1 MKETIIII
9 DGNSLIN
16 RAYYALPKLTNS
28 EGLHTNGIF
37 GFTKMIKKIIDN
49 YNPNYLVVAFDVK
62 APTFRHEQYKDY
74 KGTRKGMP
82 DELAMQMPYMK
93 KLLDAFGIYR
103 MEMAG
108 YEADDLIGTVAN
120 YSNKKGIE
128 TLIVSGD
135 KDNLQLVNG
144 NIKLILPKKGI
155 SEIKFFERDDVFEE
169 LGVYP
174 EHVIDFKAL
183 SGDQSDNIPGVKGIG
198 AKTASKLIQEFG
210 TLEEIYENIDSVWSE
225 RIKNLLITYK
235 EDAVISK
242 KLATIER
249 EVPMDID
256 FEKYRFSE
264 LNKESSYELLNQ
276 LQMSSLLKY
285 LGFLKEGNENE
296 KLKKYNIVTDF
307 DINKVVEKINDF
319 GEMIFKIIS
328 KKIGTEKYDIKY
340 LGILCGEDVYITSE
354 FEKFK
359 VVFED
364 DSIKKIGYIL
374 KEDYLS
380 LKANGIDLNNSSEDL
395 LISHYLL
402 YPDKDSTN
410 LEKIALNLLNYE
422 VETLDSLTNKGKVEI
437 DDIEKEKLYKYIYD
451 LLVVVSSTRNKMIK
465 ELNDNDLI
473 KLYGEVEIP
482 LIEVLAEMEFTGFK
496 VDTDVLSKLD
506 DEISKRIAELE
517 TNIYQLSI
525 EEFNINS
532 PKQLGFVLFEKFQ
545 LPVIK
550 KTKTGY
556 STNHDVLMKLRKM
569 HPIIDMIIEY
579 RTYSKLKSTYIDGL
593 REVIDK
599 DTLKVHSSFK
609 QTIAVTGRLSSTEP
623 NMQNIPIRLELGKEL
638 RKIFIPSKDTNK
650 LIDADYNQ
658 IELRILAHLSQDENL
673 IRAFR
678 ENIDIHTLTASQVF
692 DVPIEEVTDSQRR
705 DAKGVNFG
713 IVYGISDYGLSEN
726 LGISRNKAKIYI
738 ENYFIKYPKV
748 KLYLDKLIIDCKKNG
763 YVETIMGRKRKIPE
777 INSSNFNLRSFA
789 QRTAMNTPI
798 QGSAADIIKI
808 AMIKVYK
815 ELKRKN
821 LKSKLILQVHD
832 ELIIDATVDEIDKVR
847 EILRENMENAVKLSI
862 PISVDMNVGDNWYE
876 TK

>member
-1 MKETIIII
+1 MKEILVII

-49 YNPNYLVVAFDVK
+49 YNPNYLIVAFDVK

-108 YEADDLIGTVAN
+108 YEADDLIGTVTN
-120 YSNKKGIE
+120 YSNKKGID

-135 KDNLQLVNG
+135 KDNLQLVKE

-174 EHVIDFKAL
+174 EHVIDYKAL
-183 SGDQSDNIPGVKGIG
+183 AGDQSDNIPGVKGIG

-210 TLEEIYENIDSVWSE
+210 TLEEIYDNIDLVSSE
-225 RIKNLLITYK
+225 RIKNLLIVHK

-242 KLATIER
+242 TLATIEQ

-264 LNKESSYELLNQ
+264 LNKGSSYELLKQ

-296 KLKKYNIVTDF
+296 EIKKYNIVTDF
-307 DINKVVEKINDF
+307 DVFKVVEKISNSK
-319 GEMIFKIIS
+319 EMIFKIIS
-328 KKIGTEKYDIKY
+328 KKIGNKKHDIKY
-340 LGILCGEDVYITSE
+340 LGVLCGEDIYITSE

-359 VVFED
+359 EVFED
-364 DSIKKIGYIL
+364 DSIKKIGYVL

-380 LKANGIDLNNSSEDL
+380 LKANGIDLNNLSEDL

-410 LEKIALNLLNYE
+410 LEKLALNLLNYE
-422 VETLDSLTNKGKVEI
+422 VKTLDSLTNKGKIEI
-437 DDIEKEKLYKYIYD
+437 EDIEKEKLYKYIYD

-465 ELNDNDLI
+465 ELNDNNLI
-473 KLYGEVEIP
+473 NLYNEVEIP

-517 TNIYQLSI
+517 ISIYQLSM

-532 PKQLGFVLFEKFQ
+532 PKQLGFILFEKFQ

-556 STNHDVLMKLRKM
+556 STNHDVLIKLRKM
-569 HPIIDMIIEY
+569 HPIIDMVIEY

-609 QTIAVTGRLSSTEP
+609 QTVAVTGRLSSTEP
-623 NMQNIPIRLELGKEL
+623 NMQNIPIRLELGREL
-638 RKIFIPSKDTNK
+638 RKIFITSKDTNK

-673 IRAFR
+673 LRAFR
-678 ENIDIHTLTASQVF
+678 ENIDVHTLTASQVF
-692 DVPIEEVTDSQRR
+692 GVPIDEVTDSQRR

-726 LGISRNKAKIYI
+726 LGIPRNKAKTYI

-748 KLYLDKLIIDCKKNG
+748 KLYLDKLISDCEKNG
-763 YVETIMGRKRKIPE
+763 YVETIMGRRRKIPE
-777 INSSNFNLRSFA
+777 INSSNFNQRSFA

-815 ELKRKN
+815 ELKRRN

-832 ELIIDATVDEIDKVR
+832 ELIIDATVDEIDKVK